1 MRLCAISHAKGVRVR
16 QLNIRVAISNVNSH
30 TLADWCIL
38 QQRFVSW
45 VHLQILPTFVHCCV
59 NELNRHTKILPNV
72 NFTLVCLQ
80 AIDIQ
85 PLTLGKMA
93 MQRTIIPSRE
103 SCVGNQQTDLSPRTA
118 TLDKQYSKDT
128 ASGLC
133 VHHNMQNTR
142 YSRQKFWDGRYV
154 RERVLERSLNKKA

>member
-118 TLDKQYSKDT
+118 TLDKQYSKTQRQVFVFTTTCRTLDT
-128 ASGLC
+128 HAKNFGTAGMSGSVFL
-133 VHHNMQNTR
+133 N
-142 YSRQKFWDGRYV
+142 V
-154 RERVLERSLNKKA
+154 R